1 MAEVVNSLFGITP
14 ESLQAQRD
22 AALQTQALQYAQLD
36 PFQRATASIYAGAN
50 KLGGAIGG
58 MLGAQDPE
66 LAKATA
72 LQNIMKQ
79 ADTTTPEGLTALAKT
94 LSEQGFGQQAVQ
106 IMDKAR
112 QAQVQTGQ
120 MQLQTAQIGKIQAEE
135 AKLNQAAQRE
145 EQLRTALS
153 ALPPDAADKDVEAVV
168 RQFGDPNRIFTA
180 LEKRQTAEANRIAKL
195 ELEREKAAEKA
206 AAQKRDQEFK
216 QQMAALA
223 ASAKSATTD
232 LQRQLTQLKIDELK
246 NKQSDKAEAKLIK
259 EEGAV
264 AHANKVITDVLDAK
278 NLVTGLTTGLA
289 GKGQSFVPGTDAY
302 TLKERIATIK
312 ANLGFDRLQ
321 QMRDASPTGGALGQV
336 AVQELQA
343 LQSSVASLDVGL
355 PKKELDK
362 NLGKIQ
368 AHYAGWLKSLGRE
381 VPPELTA
388 PTPTPTTAPTAS
400 GTWSIKPKQ

>member
-1 MAEVVNSLFGITP
+1 MAEVMNSLFGVTP
-14 ESLQAQRD
+14 ESLMAQRE
-22 AALQTQALQYAQLD
+22 AALAQQAANFAQLS
-36 PFQRATASIYAGAN
+36 PMQAAQAGFYTAGNRLAGVA
-50 KLGGAIGG
+50 GGL
-58 MLGAQDPE
+58 LGAQDPE

-79 ADTTTPEGLTALAKT
+79 ADTTTPEGLATLART
-94 LSEQGFGQQAVQ
+94 LGQQGFGQQAMQVMAQ
-106 IMDKAR
+106 AR
-112 QAQVQTGQ
+112 QAQ
-120 MQLQTAQIGKIQAEE
+120 LQAAQVGKVQAEE
-135 AKLNQAAQRE
+135 TKLNQASQRE
-145 EQLRTALS
+145 EQLRSALS
-153 ALPPDAADKDVEAVV
+153 ALPPDAADKDIEAIV
-168 RQFGDPNRIFTA
+168 RQYGNPDRIFST
-180 LEKRQTAEANRIAKL
+180 LEKRQSAEANRIAKA

-206 AAQKRDQEFK
+206 AQQQRDQEFR
-216 QQMAALA
+216 QQMAVLA
-223 ASAKSATTD
+223 AASRNATTD
-232 LQRQLTQLKIDELK
+232 LQRQMTQLKIDELK
-246 NKQSDKAEAKLIK
+246 SKQSDKTDAKLMK

-278 NLVTGLTTGLA
+278 NLVTGMTTGLI

-368 AHYAGWLKSLGRE
+368 SHYAAWLKALGRE
-381 VPPELTA
+381 VPAELTQTTQQA
-388 PTPTPTTAPTAS
+388 TPGA
-400 GTWSIKPKQ
+400 WSIKPKQP

>member
-14 ESLQAQRD
+14 ESLMAEREK
-22 AALQTQALQYAQLD
+22 ALQTQAMQYAQAD
-36 PFQRATASIYAGAN
+36 PFQRATAAIYSGAN
-50 KLGGAIGG
+50 RLGGAVGG
-58 MLGAQDPE
+58 LLGAQDPE

-72 LQNIMKQ
+72 LQTIMKQ
-79 ADTTTPEGLTALAKT
+79 ADTSTPEGLVALAQT
-94 LSEQGFGQQAVQ
+94 LGSQGFGQQAMQV
-106 IMDKAR
+106 MDKAR
-112 QAQVQTGQ
+112 QA
-120 MQLQTAQIGKIQAEE
+120 QLQTAQIGKVQAEE
-135 AKLNQAAQRE
+135 AKLTQASERE

-153 ALPPDAADKDVEAVV
+153 QLPPDAADKDIEAIV
-168 RQFGDPNRIFTA
+168 RQYGNPDRIFAT
-180 LEKRQTAEANRIAKL
+180 LEKRQTAEANRIAKA

-206 AAQKRDQEFK
+206 AMQQRDQEFK
-216 QQMAALA
+216 QQMMALTA
-223 ASAKSATTD
+223 ASRNATTD
-232 LQRQLTQLKIDELK
+232 LQRQMTQLKIDELK
-246 NKQSDKAEAKLIK
+246 SKQADKAEAKAIK

-278 NLVTGLTTGLA
+278 NLVTGLTTGLI
-289 GKGQSFVPGTDAY
+289 GKGQSFVPGTDAF

-368 AHYAGWLKSLGRE
+368 THYAAWLKALGRE
-381 VPPELTA
+381 VPPELTQ
-388 PTPTPTTAPTAS
+388 PETPAA

>member
-14 ESLQAQRD
+14 ESLMAEREN
-22 AALQTQALQYAQLD
+22 ALQTQAMQYAKMD
-36 PFQRATASIYAGAN
+36 PFQRATAAIYSGAN
-50 KLGGAIGG
+50 RLGGAVGG
-58 MLGAQDPE
+58 LLGAQDPE

-72 LQNIMKQ
+72 LQTIMKQ
-79 ADTTTPEGLTALAKT
+79 ADTSTPEGLVALAQT
-94 LSEQGFGQQAVQ
+94 LGSQGFGQQAMQV
-106 IMDKAR
+106 MDKAR
-112 QAQVQTGQ
+112 QA
-120 MQLQTAQIGKIQAEE
+120 QLQTAQIGKVQAEE
-135 AKLNQAAQRE
+135 AKLTQASERE

-153 ALPPDAADKDVEAVV
+153 QLPPDAADKDIEAIV
-168 RQFGDPNRIFTA
+168 RQYGNPDRIFAT
-180 LEKRQTAEANRIAKL
+180 LEKRQTAEANRIAKA

-206 AAQKRDQEFK
+206 AMQQRDQEFK
-216 QQMAALA
+216 QQMMALTA
-223 ASAKSATTD
+223 ASRNATTD
-232 LQRQLTQLKIDELK
+232 LQRQMTQLKIDELK
-246 NKQSDKAEAKLIK
+246 SKQADKAEAKAIK
-259 EEGAV
+259 EEGAI

-278 NLVTGLTTGLA
+278 NLVTGLTTGLI
-289 GKGQSFVPGTDAY
+289 GKGQSFVPGTDAF

-368 AHYAGWLKSLGRE
+368 THYAAWLKALGRE
-381 VPPELTA
+381 VPPELTQ
-388 PTPTPTTAPTAS
+388 PETPAA

>member
-14 ESLQAQRD
+14 ESLMAEREK
-22 AALQTQALQYAQLD
+22 ALQTQAMQYAQAD
-36 PFQRATASIYAGAN
+36 PFQRATAAIYSGAN
-50 KLGGAIGG
+50 RLGGAVGG
-58 MLGAQDPE
+58 LLGAQDPE

-72 LQNIMKQ
+72 LQSIMKQ
-79 ADTTTPEGLTALAKT
+79 ADTSTPEGLVALAQT
-94 LSEQGFGQQAVQ
+94 LGSQGFGQQAMQV
-106 IMDKAR
+106 MDKAR
-112 QAQVQTGQ
+112 QA
-120 MQLQTAQIGKIQAEE
+120 QLQTAQIGKVQAEE
-135 AKLNQAAQRE
+135 AKLTQASERE

-153 ALPPDAADKDVEAVV
+153 QLPPDAADKDIEAIV
-168 RQFGDPNRIFTA
+168 RQYGNPDRIFAT
-180 LEKRQTAEANRIAKL
+180 LEKRQTAEANRIAKA

-206 AAQKRDQEFK
+206 AMQQRDQEFK
-216 QQMAALA
+216 QQMMALTA
-223 ASAKSATTD
+223 ASRNATTD
-232 LQRQLTQLKIDELK
+232 LQRQMTQLKIDELK
-246 NKQSDKAEAKLIK
+246 SKQADKAEAKAIK
-259 EEGAV
+259 EEGAI

-278 NLVTGLTTGLA
+278 NLVTGLTTGLI
-289 GKGQSFVPGTDAY
+289 GKGQSFVPGTDAF

-368 AHYAGWLKSLGRE
+368 THYAAWLKALGRE
-381 VPPELTA
+381 VPPELTQ
-388 PTPTPTTAPTAS
+388 PETPAA

>member
-1 MAEVVNSLFGITP
+1 MAEVVNSLFGVTP
-14 ESLQAQRD
+14 ESLMAERENALQAQ
-22 AALQTQALQYAQLD
+22 AMQYAKMD
-36 PFQRATASIYAGAN
+36 PFQRATAGIYAGAN
-50 KLGGAIGG
+50 RLGGAVGG
-58 MLGAQDPE
+58 LLGAQDPE
-66 LAKATA
+66 MQKATA

-79 ADTTTPEGLTALAKT
+79 ADTSTPEGLTALAQT
-94 LSEQGFGQQAVQ
+94 LGSQGFGQQAIQV
-106 IMDKAR
+106 MDKAR
-112 QAQVQTGQ
+112 QA
-120 MQLQTAQIGKIQAEE
+120 QLQTAQIGKVRAEE
-135 AKLNQAAQRE
+135 AKLTQASERE

-153 ALPPDAADKDVEAVV
+153 QLPPDAADKDIEAIV
-168 RQFGDPNRIFTA
+168 RQYGNPDRIFAT
-180 LEKRQTAEANRIAKL
+180 LEKRQTAEANRIAKA

-206 AAQKRDQEFK
+206 AMQQRDQEFK
-216 QQMAALA
+216 QQMMTLTA
-223 ASAKSATTD
+223 ASRNATTD
-232 LQRQLTQLKIDELK
+232 LQRQMTQLKIDELK
-246 NKQSDKAEAKLIK
+246 SKQADKAEAKAIK

-278 NLVTGLTTGLA
+278 NLVTGLTTGLI
-289 GKGQSFVPGTDAY
+289 GKGQSFVPGTDAF

-368 AHYAGWLKSLGRE
+368 THYAAWLKALGRE
-381 VPPELTA
+381 VPPELTQ
-388 PTPTPTTAPTAS
+388 PETPAA

>member
-14 ESLQAQRD
+14 ESLMAERENALQAQ
-22 AALQTQALQYAQLD
+22 AMQYARMD
-36 PFQRATASIYAGAN
+36 PFQRATAAIYSGAN
-50 KLGGAIGG
+50 RLGGAVGG
-58 MLGAQDPE
+58 LLGAQDPE

-72 LQNIMKQ
+72 LQTIMKQ
-79 ADTTTPEGLTALAKT
+79 ADTSTPEGLVALAQT
-94 LSEQGFGQQAVQ
+94 LGSQGFGQQAMQV
-106 IMDKAR
+106 MDKAR
-112 QAQVQTGQ
+112 QS
-120 MQLQTAQIGKIQAEE
+120 QLQTAQIGKVRAEE
-135 AKLNQAAQRE
+135 AKLTEASERE

-153 ALPPDAADKDVEAVV
+153 QLPPDAADKDIEAIV
-168 RQFGDPNRIFTA
+168 RQYGNPDRIFAT
-180 LEKRQTAEANRIAKL
+180 LEKRQTAEANRIAKA

-206 AAQKRDQEFK
+206 AMQQRDQEFK
-216 QQMAALA
+216 QQMMALTA
-223 ASAKSATTD
+223 ASRNATTD
-232 LQRQLTQLKIDELK
+232 LQRQMTQLKIDELK
-246 NKQSDKAEAKLIK
+246 SKQADKAEAKTIK
-259 EEGAV
+259 EEGAI

-278 NLVTGLTTGLA
+278 NLVTGLTTGLI
-289 GKGQSFVPGTDAY
+289 GKGQSFVHGTDAF

-368 AHYAGWLKSLGRE
+368 THYAAWLKALGRE
-381 VPPELTA
+381 VPPELTQ
-388 PTPTPTTAPTAS
+388 PETPAA

>member
-1 MAEVVNSLFGITP
+1 MATAGLFNMLGND
-14 ESLQAQRD
+14 EASMQRQLDEQRAQAFAQ
-22 AALQTQALQYAQLD
+22 QTQE
-36 PFQRATASIYAGAN
+36 QRLAGMGFKAGTNLGRGLAGAF
-50 KLGGAIGG
+50 GVDIT
-58 MLGAQDPE
+58 DPMIRKAAE
-66 LAKATA
+66 LRRLA
-72 LQNIMKQ
+72 NEI
-79 ADTTTPEGLTALAKT
+79 DTTTPEGMVKFAQAARAIDPDIANKAA
-94 LSEQGFGQQAVQ
+94 QQAL
-106 IMDKAR
+106 
-112 QAQVQTGQ
+112 G

-135 AKLNQAAQRE
+135 DKLNQATQRE
-145 EQLRTALS
+145 EALRAALS
-153 ALPPDAADKDVEAVV
+153 ALPPEAADKDVEAVV

-246 NKQSDKAEAKLIK
+246 NKQSDKAEAKLMK

-368 AHYAGWLKSLGRE
+368 AHYAGWLKALGRE

-388 PTPTPTTAPTAS
+388 PTPTPTTAPAAS

>member
-1 MAEVVNSLFGITP
+1 MATAGLFNMLGND
-14 ESLQAQRD
+14 EASMQRQLDEQRAQAFAQ
-22 AALQTQALQYAQLD
+22 QTQE
-36 PFQRATASIYAGAN
+36 QRLAGMGFKAGTNLGRGLAGAF
-50 KLGGAIGG
+50 GVDIT
-58 MLGAQDPE
+58 DPMIRKAAE
-66 LAKATA
+66 LRRLA
-72 LQNIMKQ
+72 NEI
-79 ADTTTPEGLTALAKT
+79 DTTTPEGMVKFAQAARAIDPDIANKAA
-94 LSEQGFGQQAVQ
+94 QQAL
-106 IMDKAR
+106 
-112 QAQVQTGQ
+112 G

-135 AKLNQAAQRE
+135 DKLNQAAQRE
-145 EQLRTALS
+145 EALRAALS
-153 ALPPDAADKDVEAVV
+153 ALPPEAADKDVEAVV

-246 NKQSDKAEAKLIK
+246 NKQSDKAEAKLMK

-368 AHYAGWLKSLGRE
+368 AHYAGWLKALGRE

-388 PTPTPTTAPTAS
+388 PTPTPTTAPAAS

>member
-22 AALQTQALQYAQLD
+22 AALQAQALQYAKLD
-36 PFQRATASIYAGAN
+36 PFQRATAAIYTGAN
-50 KLGGAIGG
+50 KLGGAVGG

-66 LAKATA
+66 MMRLQQRQNMLQGLDLTNPESLKQGIQAAMQNKDYQLVSELTKRYEQSAANALSSQLTTAK
-72 LQNIMKQ
+72 I
-79 ADTTTPEGLTALAKT
+79 AK
-94 LSEQGFGQQAVQ
+94 E
-106 IMDKAR
+106 
-112 QAQVQTGQ
+112 
-120 MQLQTAQIGKIQAEE
+120 QAEE
-135 AKLNQAAQRE
+135 AKLTTAAQRD
-145 EQLRTALS
+145 EQLRTAL
-153 ALPPDAADKDVEAVV
+153 AKLPPDASDKDIEAIV
-168 RQFGDPNRIFTA
+168 RQYGNPDRIFTT
-180 LEKRQTAEANRIAKL
+180 LEKRQTAEANRIAKA
-195 ELEREKAAEKA
+195 ELEREKAAERA
-206 AAQKRDQEFK
+206 AVKQRDQEFK

-223 ASAKSATTD
+223 ASSRNATTD
-232 LQRQLTQLKIDELK
+232 LQRQMTQLKIDELK
-246 NKQSDKAEAKLIK
+246 AKQNDKAEAKLIK

-264 AHANKVITDVLDAK
+264 SHANKVITDVLDAK
-278 NLVTGLTTGLA
+278 QLVTGMTTGLP
-289 GKGQSFVPGTDAY
+289 GKGQSFIPGTDAY
-302 TLKERIATIK
+302 TLKERINTIK

-368 AHYAGWLKSLGRE
+368 THYAGWLKALGRE
-381 VPPELTA
+381 VPQELTQ
-388 PTPTPTTAPTAS
+388 PTPAPTTAVP

>member
-14 ESLQAQRD
+14 ESLMAEREK
-22 AALQTQALQYAQLD
+22 ALQTQAMQYAQAD
-36 PFQRATASIYAGAN
+36 PFQRATAAIYSGAN
-50 KLGGAIGG
+50 RLGGAVGG
-58 MLGAQDPE
+58 LLGAQDPE

-72 LQNIMKQ
+72 LQTIMKQ
-79 ADTTTPEGLTALAKT
+79 ADTSTPEGLVALAQT
-94 LSEQGFGQQAVQ
+94 LGSQGFGQQAMQV
-106 IMDKAR
+106 MDKAR
-112 QAQVQTGQ
+112 QA
-120 MQLQTAQIGKIQAEE
+120 QLQTAQIGKVQAEE
-135 AKLNQAAQRE
+135 AKLTQAFERE

-153 ALPPDAADKDVEAVV
+153 QLPPDAADKDIEAIV
-168 RQFGDPNRIFTA
+168 RQYGNPDRIFAT
-180 LEKRQTAEANRIAKL
+180 LEKRQTAEANRIAKA

-206 AAQKRDQEFK
+206 AMQQRDQEFK
-216 QQMAALA
+216 QQMMALTA
-223 ASAKSATTD
+223 ASRNATTD
-232 LQRQLTQLKIDELK
+232 LQRQMTQLKIDELK
-246 NKQSDKAEAKLIK
+246 SKQADKAEAKAIK
-259 EEGAV
+259 EEGAI

-278 NLVTGLTTGLA
+278 NLVTGLTTGLI
-289 GKGQSFVPGTDAY
+289 GKGQSFVPGTDAF

-355 PKKELDK
+355 SKKELDK

-368 AHYAGWLKSLGRE
+368 THYAAWLKALGRE
-381 VPPELTA
+381 VPPELTQ
-388 PTPTPTTAPTAS
+388 PETPAA

>member
-14 ESLQAQRD
+14 ESLMAEREK
-22 AALQTQALQYAQLD
+22 ALQTQAMQYAQAD
-36 PFQRATASIYAGAN
+36 PFQRATAAIYSGAN
-50 KLGGAIGG
+50 RLGGAVGG
-58 MLGAQDPE
+58 LLGAQDPE

-72 LQNIMKQ
+72 LQTIMKQ
-79 ADTTTPEGLTALAKT
+79 ADTSTPEGLVALAQT
-94 LSEQGFGQQAVQ
+94 LGSQGFGQQAMQV
-106 IMDKAR
+106 MDKAR
-112 QAQVQTGQ
+112 QS
-120 MQLQTAQIGKIQAEE
+120 QLQTAQIGKVRAEE
-135 AKLNQAAQRE
+135 AKLTEASERE

-153 ALPPDAADKDVEAVV
+153 QLPPDAADKDIEAIV
-168 RQFGDPNRIFTA
+168 RQYGNPDRIFAT
-180 LEKRQTAEANRIAKL
+180 LEKRQTAEANRIAKA

-206 AAQKRDQEFK
+206 AMQQRDQEFK
-216 QQMAALA
+216 QQMMALTA
-223 ASAKSATTD
+223 ASRNATTD
-232 LQRQLTQLKIDELK
+232 LQRQMTQLKIDELK
-246 NKQSDKAEAKLIK
+246 SKQADKAEAKAIK
-259 EEGAV
+259 EEGAI

-278 NLVTGLTTGLA
+278 NLVTGLTTGLI
-289 GKGQSFVPGTDAY
+289 GKGQSFVPGTDAF

-368 AHYAGWLKSLGRE
+368 THYAAWLKALGRE
-381 VPPELTA
+381 VPPELTQ
-388 PTPTPTTAPTAS
+388 PETPAA

>member
-14 ESLQAQRD
+14 ESLMAERENALQAQ
-22 AALQTQALQYAQLD
+22 AMQYAKMD
-36 PFQRATASIYAGAN
+36 PFQRATAGIYAGASR
-50 KLGGAIGG
+50 LGGAVGG
-58 MLGAQDPE
+58 LLGAQDPE

-79 ADTTTPEGLTALAKT
+79 ADTSTPEGLTALAQM
-94 LSEQGFGQQAVQ
+94 LGSQGFGQQAVQ
-106 IMDKAR
+106 VMDKAR
-112 QAQVQTGQ
+112 QA
-120 MQLQTAQIGKIQAEE
+120 QLQTAQIGKVKAEE
-135 AKLNQAAQRE
+135 AKLTQASERE

-153 ALPPDAADKDVEAVV
+153 QLPPDAADKDIEAIV
-168 RQFGDPNRIFTA
+168 RQYGSPDRIFAT
-180 LEKRQTAEANRIAKL
+180 LEKRQTAEANRIAKA

-206 AAQKRDQEFK
+206 TMQQRDQEFR
-216 QQMAALA
+216 QQMMALTA
-223 ASAKSATTD
+223 ASRNATTD
-232 LQRQLTQLKIDELK
+232 LQRQMTQLKIDELK
-246 NKQSDKAEAKLIK
+246 AKQSDKAEAKAIK

-264 AHANKVITDVLDAK
+264 AHANKVITDVMDAK
-278 NLVTGLTTGLA
+278 NLVTGLTTGLI
-289 GKGQSFVPGTDAY
+289 GKGQSFVPGTDAF

-355 PKKELDK
+355 SKKELDK

-368 AHYAGWLKSLGRE
+368 THYAAWLKALGRE
-381 VPPELTA
+381 VPSELTQA
-388 PTPTPTTAPTAS
+388 ETPTAA

>member
-14 ESLQAQRD
+14 ESLMAERENALQAQ
-22 AALQTQALQYAQLD
+22 AMQYAKMD
-36 PFQRATASIYAGAN
+36 PFQRATAAIYSGAN
-50 KLGGAIGG
+50 RLGGAVGG
-58 MLGAQDPE
+58 LLGAQDPE

-72 LQNIMKQ
+72 LQTIMKQ
-79 ADTTTPEGLTALAKT
+79 ADTSTPEGLVALAQT
-94 LSEQGFGQQAVQ
+94 LGSQGFGQQAMQV
-106 IMDKAR
+106 MDKAR
-112 QAQVQTGQ
+112 QA
-120 MQLQTAQIGKIQAEE
+120 QLQTAQIGKVQAEE
-135 AKLNQAAQRE
+135 AKLTQAFERE

-153 ALPPDAADKDVEAVV
+153 QLPPDAADKDIEAIV
-168 RQFGDPNRIFTA
+168 RQYGNPDRIFAT
-180 LEKRQTAEANRIAKL
+180 LEKRQTAEANRIAKA

-206 AAQKRDQEFK
+206 AMQQRDQEFK
-216 QQMAALA
+216 QQMMALTA
-223 ASAKSATTD
+223 ASRNATTD
-232 LQRQLTQLKIDELK
+232 LQRQMTQLKIDELK
-246 NKQSDKAEAKLIK
+246 SKQADKAEAKSIK
-259 EEGAV
+259 EEGAI

-278 NLVTGLTTGLA
+278 NLVTGLTTGLI
-289 GKGQSFVPGTDAY
+289 GKGQSFVPGTDAF

-368 AHYAGWLKSLGRE
+368 THYAAWLKALGRE
-381 VPPELTA
+381 VPPELTQ
-388 PTPTPTTAPTAS
+388 PETPAA

>member
-14 ESLQAQRD
+14 ESLMAEREK
-22 AALQTQALQYAQLD
+22 ALQTQAMQYAQAD
-36 PFQRATASIYAGAN
+36 PFQRATAAIYSGAN
-50 KLGGAIGG
+50 RLGGAVGG
-58 MLGAQDPE
+58 LLGAQDPE

-72 LQNIMKQ
+72 LQTIMKQ
-79 ADTTTPEGLTALAKT
+79 ADTSTPEGLVALAQT
-94 LSEQGFGQQAVQ
+94 LGSQGFGQQAMQV
-106 IMDKAR
+106 MDKAR
-112 QAQVQTGQ
+112 QA
-120 MQLQTAQIGKIQAEE
+120 QLQTAQIGKVQAEE
-135 AKLNQAAQRE
+135 AKLTQAFERE

-153 ALPPDAADKDVEAVV
+153 QLPPDAADKDIEAIV
-168 RQFGDPNRIFTA
+168 RQYGNPDRIFAT
-180 LEKRQTAEANRIAKL
+180 LEKRQTAEANRIAKA

-206 AAQKRDQEFK
+206 AMQQRDQEFK
-216 QQMAALA
+216 QQMMALTA
-223 ASAKSATTD
+223 ASRNATTD
-232 LQRQLTQLKIDELK
+232 LQRQMTQLKIDELK
-246 NKQSDKAEAKLIK
+246 SKQADKAEAKAIK

-278 NLVTGLTTGLA
+278 NLVTGLTTGLI
-289 GKGQSFVPGTDAY
+289 GKGQSFVPGTDAF

-368 AHYAGWLKSLGRE
+368 THYAAWLKALGRE
-381 VPPELTA
+381 VPPELTQ
-388 PTPTPTTAPTAS
+388 PETPAA